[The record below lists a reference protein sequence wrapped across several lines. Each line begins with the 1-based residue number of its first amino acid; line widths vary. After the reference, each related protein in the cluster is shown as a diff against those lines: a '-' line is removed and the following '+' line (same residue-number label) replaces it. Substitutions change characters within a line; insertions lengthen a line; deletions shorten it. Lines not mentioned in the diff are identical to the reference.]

1 MHSIAHTRGVYIVAA
16 IAALITACNDGND
29 PSHIM
34 EPTKGLPGVA
44 SQHTL
49 ASAGTVVQVANVEQ
63 LYAAINDPANA
74 GSTILLAP
82 GTYTLSA
89 RNASALARPN
99 AGRLELQQDMSLSG
113 VVDDRSAVVIDATA
127 LPMSSFTAP
136 FGRTGVIR
144 AGRGNN
150 GVEWLTIA
158 GNPLAAAGVET
169 DLFSTPETN
178 VRVAHVVAGNSAR
191 GVDIRNVGA
200 DMAGRRLH
208 AEIVDG
214 EFFRG
219 VEGIRAV
226 NFLGA
231 DHGDISVVMSGNRSY
246 QNVVG
251 CVIENNRTNFGT
263 IYVRSSGDRFEDNG
277 LGCSISGGMSQTTGP
292 ANSNSVVFE
301 GHGTDILNN
310 TRTIFFNNTGPTFA
324 DAGGIV
330 AAGGTASTANSTS
343 SNTVVV
349 RLWGCR
355 ISGNQNIESG
365 AFDFQVLGAR
375 SLVSGLGG
383 TDNHAIVS
391 LQGVSKFI
399 DVDVVNSLP
408 VDPSGSNTVTITR

>member
-1 MHSIAHTRGVYIVAA
+1 MCPISPARHVYVGVVIT
-16 IAALITACNDGND
+16 ALITACNDGNGTG
-29 PSHIM
+29 HIM
-34 EPTKGLPGVA
+34 EPTKALSAAA

-49 ASAGTVVQVANVEQ
+49 VSIGTAVQVGNVEQ
-63 LYAAINDPANA
+63 LYAAVNDPANA
-74 GSTILLAP
+74 GTTILLAP
-82 GTYTLSA
+82 GTYALSA
-89 RNASALARPN
+89 KNASALARPN
-99 AGRLELQQDMSLSG
+99 AGRLELQRDMSFSG
-113 VVDDRSAVVIDATA
+113 VVGDRGAVIIDATA

-150 GVEWLTIA
+150 AVEWLTIA

-169 DLFSTPETN
+169 DLFSTPESYL
-178 VRVAHVVAGNSAR
+178 RVAHVVAGNSAR
-191 GVDIRNVGA
+191 GVDIRNVGV
-200 DMAGRRLH
+200 DMAGRRLR
-208 AEIVDG
+208 ADIIDG

-219 VEGIRAV
+219 VEGIRIT
-226 NFLGA
+226 NFPGA
-231 DHGDISVVMSGNRSY
+231 DHGDVSVVMSGNRSY
-246 QNVVG
+246 ENVVG
-251 CVIENNRTNFGT
+251 CVVENNRTNFGT

-301 GHGTDILNN
+301 GHGTEILNN
-310 TRTIFFNNTGPTFA
+310 TRTIFFNNTGPTFI

-343 SNTVVV
+343 GNTVVV

-355 ISGNQNIESG
+355 LSGNQNVESG
-365 AFDFQVLGAR
+365 AFDFQVFGAR

-383 TDNHAIVS
+383 TDNHAMVS

-408 VDPSGSNTVTITR
+408 VDPSGSNTVIVTR